1 MVPAVEQQE
10 VNNDRFRRNARQ
22 LQNCFRPLG
31 RVERGRTV
39 DGGRRRCRKSY
50 VQFVF
55 HNQAR
60 RQGVPGPLPVTSSHS
75 THGCETSSNPPID
88 AERARPPQ
96 LATSLLLKTGGRIQ
110 LPA

>member
-10 VNNDRFRRNARQ
+10 ANNDRCRQNARR
-22 LQNCFRPLG
+22 LQNCFRHLG

-50 VQFVF
+50 VQSVF

-60 RQGVPGPLPVTSSHS
+60 RQGVPGLLPVTSSPCPATHRSFITSAASPVARGSGISESPNSAS
-75 THGCETSSNPPID
+75 T
-88 AERARPPQ
+88 
-96 LATSLLLKTGGRIQ
+96 
-110 LPA
+110 